1 MSKPQSITSLP
12 ESPEEERTRR
22 LVKYAIAMGIRTV
35 CVLLCFFVQGWWL
48 LLPALGAIVLPYIA
62 VIIANV
68 SMRGAGGE
76 VERPGS
82 IVRVGDAPSA

>member
-1 MSKPQSITSLP
+1 MSRPQSITSLP

-22 LVKYAIAMGIRTV
+22 LIKYAIAMGIRTV
-35 CVLLCFFVQGWWL
+35 CVLMCFFVQGWWL
-48 LLPALGAIVLPYIA
+48 LIPAIGAIALPYVA

-68 SMRGAGGE
+68 SMRGVGAA

-82 IVRVGDAPSA
+82 ITRVGDAPHA